1 MLSLSGVVAAVE
13 GQFRK
18 TDDASDGEDDGEA
31 DRTQQD
37 APRAALFQC
46 PDCES
51 VYVAV
56 DKGRCETCET
66 AVEQVPSTLSR
77 TR

>member
-1 MLSLSGVVAAVE
+1 MLSFSSVVSAVE
-13 GQFRK
+13 GQLGGKDEAAAR
-18 TDDASDGEDDGEA
+18 EDDE
-31 DRTQQD
+31 DPSSPDEPQ
-37 APRAALFQC
+37 PALFQC

-56 DKGRCETCET
+56 DKRTCTTCET

-77 TR
+77 TA